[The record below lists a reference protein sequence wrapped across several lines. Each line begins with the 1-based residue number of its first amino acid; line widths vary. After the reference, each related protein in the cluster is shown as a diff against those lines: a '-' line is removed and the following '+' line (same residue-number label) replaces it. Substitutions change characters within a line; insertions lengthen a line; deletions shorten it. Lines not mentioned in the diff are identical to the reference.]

1 MKVPLRFRVERP
13 LLVFH
18 SPHRAPTSLRL
29 RGTIGPTKE
38 FYGIRVVAQT

>member
-1 MKVPLRFRVERP
+1 MDQGPFALSRRSALGVPL
-13 LLVFH
+13 
-18 SPHRAPTSLRL
+18 SHRAPTSLGL